1 MTFKKSEKEIIKT
14 IVKYGGEDDKSL
26 AEVLNASKLLEKK
39 GIAIISQSSRNYV
52 FLDKKHYDY
61 EQSNK
66 ALGYIAEIMSLISM
80 LIENRLIVPISF
92 ATSFTYEIGVDG
104 FKGIKPDLYTTKAG
118 EMICL
123 SDRNVNW
130 FDINN
135 QQKCWPFSF
144 SEKEMPMNHFFRFP
158 FSVSQELRDLL
169 KNNFKSEEQIRF
181 EKQQF
186 LTRVSIIVAIILG
199 LLGIVF

>member
-1 MTFKKSEKEIIKT
+1 MTFKKSEKEIIRT

-26 AEVLNASKLLEKK
+26 AEVLNASKLLECK

-61 EQSNK
+61 EESNK
-66 ALGYIAEIMSLISM
+66 AFGCIAEIMSLISM
-80 LIENRLIVPISF
+80 LIENRLIVPITF

-123 SDRNVNW
+123 SVRNVNW
-130 FDINN
+130 FDGNN
-135 QQKCWPFSF
+135 QQKCWPFCF

-158 FSVSQELRDLL
+158 FSVSQELKDMV
-169 KNNFKSEEQIRF
+169 KNDFKSEEQIRF

-186 LTRVSIIVAIILG
+186 LTRVSILVAIILG

>member
-26 AEVLNASKLLEKK
+26 AEVLNESKLLEKK
-39 GIAIISQSSRNYV
+39 GIAIISQSSRYYV
-52 FLDKKHYDY
+52 FLNKKHYDY
-61 EQSNK
+61 EDSNM

-92 ATSFTYEIGVDG
+92 ANSFTYEIGVDG
-104 FKGIKPDLYTTKAG
+104 FRAIKPDLYTTKAG
-118 EMICL
+118 EIICL
-123 SDRNVNW
+123 ADRNVNW
-130 FDINN
+130 LDVNN

-158 FSVSQELRDLL
+158 FSISQELKEMV
-169 KNNFKSEEQIRF
+169 KNNFKSVEERRF
-181 EKQQF
+181 YKQQWA
-186 LTRVSIIVAIILG
+186 TWVSIIVAILIA
-199 LLGIVF
+199 IFK

>member
-1 MTFKKSEKEIIKT
+1 MTFKKSEKEIIKA

-39 GIAIISQSSRNYV
+39 GIAIISQSSRYYV
-52 FLDKKHYDY
+52 FLNKKHYDY
-61 EQSNK
+61 EESNM

-92 ATSFTYEIGVDG
+92 ANSFTYEIGVDG
-104 FKGIKPDLYTTKAG
+104 FRAIKPDLYTTKAG
-118 EMICL
+118 EIICL
-123 SDRNVNW
+123 ADRNVNW
-130 FDINN
+130 LDVNN

-158 FSVSQELRDLL
+158 FSVSQELRDLV

-181 EKQQF
+181 EKQQL
-186 LTRVSIIVAIILG
+186 LTRVSIIIAIILG